1 MNKIENFLNKHFQK
15 LVAVFLILIFV
26 QTCGDDAK
34 PLRKRVETLS
44 AKIDS
49 LDQKAVSKKDLQIE
63 GLKVEKRLIQAT
75 DRKLMDV
82 NRQFEIEK
90 EIESLQKNK
99 K

>member
-1 MNKIENFLNKHFQK
+1 MNKIENFINKHYQK
-15 LVAVFLILIFV
+15 IVLIFLVLIFV
-26 QTCGDDAK
+26 QTCGDEAK
-34 PLRKRVETLS
+34 PLRKRVDTLS

-49 LDQKAVSKKDLQIE
+49 LEAKSIGKKDLQIE

-90 EIESLQKNK
+90 EIESLQNK
-99 K
+99 SK

>member
-1 MNKIENFLNKHFQK
+1 MNKLEAFLNKHFQK
-15 LVAVFLILIFV
+15 FVLGFLVVIFV

-34 PLRKRVETLS
+34 PLRKRVEALS
-44 AKIDS
+44 TKIDS
-49 LDQKAVSKKDLQIE
+49 LEAKTVGHKDLRIE

-90 EIESLQKNK
+90 EIESLQKK
-99 K
+99 

>member
-1 MNKIENFLNKHFQK
+1 MNKLEAFLGKHFQK
-15 LVAVFLILIFV
+15 IVVFFLVFIFV
-26 QTCGDDAK
+26 QTCGDDTK
-34 PLRKRVETLS
+34 PIRKRVETLS

-49 LDQKAVSKKDLQIE
+49 LDQKAISKKDLQIE

-90 EIESLQKNK
+90 EIESLQKK
-99 K
+99 

>member
-1 MNKIENFLNKHFQK
+1 MNKLEAFISKHFQK
-15 LVAVFLILIFV
+15 FVLVFLILIFF

-49 LDQKAVSKKDLQIE
+49 LDAKTVSHKDLRIE

-90 EIESLQKNK
+90 EIESLQKK
-99 K
+99 

>member
-1 MNKIENFLNKHFQK
+1 MNKLDAFLNKHFQK
-15 LVAVFLILIFV
+15 IVVFFLIFIFV

-49 LDQKAVSKKDLQIE
+49 LDQKAISKKDLQIE

-90 EIESLQKNK
+90 EIESLQKK
-99 K
+99 

>member
-1 MNKIENFLNKHFQK
+1 MNKIENFINKHFQK
-15 LVAVFLILIFV
+15 TVLIFLVLIFV
-26 QTCGDDAK
+26 QTCGDEAK
-34 PLRKRVETLS
+34 PLRKRVEVLS

-49 LDQKAVSKKDLQIE
+49 LDAKAISNKDMQIE

-90 EIESLQKNK
+90 EIESLQK
-99 K
+99 

>member
-1 MNKIENFLNKHFQK
+1 MNKLDAFLGKHFQK
-15 LVAVFLILIFV
+15 IVVFFLIFIFV

-34 PLRKRVETLS
+34 PLRKRVDTLS
-44 AKIDS
+44 SKIDS
-49 LDQKAVSKKDLQIE
+49 LSSKTVSYKDLRIE
-63 GLKVEKRLIQAT
+63 GLKTEKRLIQAT

-90 EIESLQKNK
+90 EIETLHK

>member
-49 LDQKAVSKKDLQIE
+49 LDQKAISKKDLQIE
-63 GLKVEKRLIQAT
+63 EKRLIQAT

>member
-1 MNKIENFLNKHFQK
+1 MNKLETFLNKHFQK
-15 LVAVFLILIFV
+15 IVVIFMVLIFV

-49 LDQKAVSKKDLQIE
+49 LDQKAISKTDLQIE

-82 NRQFEIEK
+82 KRQFEIEK
-90 EIESLQKNK
+90 EIESLQKRK
-99 K
+99 